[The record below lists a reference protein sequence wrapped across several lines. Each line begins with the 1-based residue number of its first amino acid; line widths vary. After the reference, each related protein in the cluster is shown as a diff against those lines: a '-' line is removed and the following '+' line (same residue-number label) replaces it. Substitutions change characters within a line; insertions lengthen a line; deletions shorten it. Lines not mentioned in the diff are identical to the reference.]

1 MGRFQT
7 VSVLRWSKVSKGIY
21 SATSPQ
27 GLYTID
33 GNNPGRN
40 HWNVTYPSGDY
51 GSADTLGEA
60 KAWAE
65 INLEERSRVKG
76 S

>member
-1 MGRFQT
+1 
-7 VSVLRWSKVSKGIY
+7 VSVLRWSKVSAGIY
-21 SATSPQ
+21 SAPSPI

-40 HWNVTYPSGDY
+40 HWNVTYPGGDY

-65 INLEERSRVKG
+65 IDYEQRSRRDG
-76 S
+76 